1 MSRIALCSLSA
12 SLLFVPAIAAAQGRV
27 VSVRRGVP
35 QTTIS
40 GLVYDA
46 ELSTPL
52 PLAEV
57 FLLGP
62 RARTEMV
69 QGDGRFSKTGVQ
81 AGRYAV
87 FVQARG
93 YTSDTLQ
100 LQLEEGMALDL
111 DVGLRPAATVSSI
124 L

>member
-1 MSRIALCSLSA
+1 MSRSALCSLSA

-52 PLAEV
+52 PLAAC
-57 FLLGP
+57 
-62 RARTEMV
+62 AR
-69 QGDGRFSKTGVQ
+69 R
-81 AGRYAV
+81 
-87 FVQARG
+87 
-93 YTSDTLQ
+93 
-100 LQLEEGMALDL
+100 
-111 DVGLRPAATVSSI
+111 
-124 L
+124 